1 MGRKKALTVAWVL
14 WLAAITLVTVRCG
27 NEKEDKK
34 TGDDGGD
41 AEDAGIIPSDW
52 DGKTDWS
59 GSTLKV
65 VEE

>member
-27 NEKEDKK
+27 KEKEDKK
-34 TGDDGGD
+34 KGDEDGT
-41 AEDAGIIPSDW
+41 EDAGIVPAGW
-52 DGKTDWS
+52 DGKSDWS
-59 GSTLKV
+59 ESVLKV